1 MLLLLSSDTNIAL
14 LKAWALEAGFSW
26 QQVAAKSIWVE
37 SFVVFRLTLHPAGT
51 GSHPS
56 PSDSAQVAAV

>member
-26 QQVAAKSIWVE
+26 QQVAEKSIWVE
-37 SFVVFRLTLHPAGT
+37 SFVIFRLTLAAG
-51 GSHPS
+51 SQAS
-56 PSDSAQVAAV
+56 PSDASVVAAV